1 MNDPLPVSPFQRLR
15 RDPRARFGGGI
26 LFAIILLCIM
36 GPGILPHDANTQT
49 TGLGATG
56 PLERLH
62 ELRPTNPDDQGMPP
76 MILTTADLRT
86 VSEGARAYGINPFP
100 VTDGPGY
107 WIEPSVFYIPPSGQ
121 RLPPAWIPLQQ
132 WSESANTVANALGVE
147 LPPGALEPENGTGM
161 SIPGVAAILPK
172 TIQPLPQRHLL
183 GTDPLGR
190 DLLQRILVGGRLSLA
205 VGLCA
210 TLVAVGIGVFYGG
223 IAGYVG
229 GRIDSLMMRFVD
241 AVYAIPFVIF
251 VILLVMIFDRNLL
264 LLFAAI
270 GAVEWLTMARIVRG
284 QVMALKHRP
293 FVEAARVSG
302 ASPARIL
309 CHHILPNCI
318 GVIIVYATLTV
329 PTVILL
335 ESVLSFLGLG
345 VPPPSASWGVL
356 IEEGAER
363 VRTDPWLLIAPA
375 SFFAITLL
383 ALNTVGDALRDA
395 FVPERHR

>member
-1 MNDPLPVSPFQRLR
+1 MTAAPAPRPGKRLLQ
-15 RDPRARFGGGI
+15 DPRALFGGGSLLLI
-26 LFAIILLCIM
+26 VLLCVP
-36 GPGILPHDANTQT
+36 GPFLLPHDPNTQT

-56 PLERLH
+56 PLATLY
-62 ELRPTNPDDQGMPP
+62 ELRASDGTNTATPAI
-76 MILTTADLRT
+76 ILTQRDLRIVT
-86 VSEGARAYGINPFP
+86 AAADAYGITPSAP
-100 VTDGPGY
+100 SPGTGY
-107 WIEPSVFYIPPSGQ
+107 WIEPSVFLVPPGGG
-121 RLPPAWIPLQQ
+121 RLPPVWIPADE
-132 WSESANTVANALGVE
+132 WTTTSPSIAAALGIN
-147 LPPGALEPENGTGM
+147 LPPETISLRPARAITIQGVASITPKTLEP
-161 SIPGVAAILPK
+161 LD
-172 TIQPLPQRHLL
+172 QRHLL

-210 TLVAVGIGVFYGG
+210 TLVAVGIGVIYGG

-229 GRIDSLMMRFVD
+229 GRIDGVMMRLVD
-241 AVYAIPFVIF
+241 AIYAIPFVIF
-251 VILLVMIFDRNLL
+251 VILLVMLFDRNLL
-264 LLFAAI
+264 LLFVAI

-284 QVMALKHRP
+284 QVLALKDRP

-309 CHHILPNCI
+309 FHHILPNCL

-345 VPPPSASWGVL
+345 VPPPAASWGVL

-363 VRTDPWLLIAPA
+363 VRTDPWLLIGPA
-375 SFFAITLL
+375 TFFALTLL
-383 ALNTVGDALRDA
+383 SLNILGDALRDT
-395 FVPERHR
+395 FDPRKG